1 MGRCEQ
7 GSCGDQFVERGCLRD
22 LTAHKPEVFVV
33 VIVGDEQHDVRLFCC
48 FCRSAGQHQ
57 AQRSQDT
64 KSENG

>member
-33 VIVGDEQHDVRLFCC
+33 VIVGDEQHDVRLLM
-48 FCRSAGQHQ
+48 
-57 AQRSQDT
+57 
-64 KSENG
+64 